1 MASQLQDITSV
12 WPSISSILSIPHT
25 KNEYENLV
33 SLLDG
38 LIEEVGE
45 NEGHPLS
52 SLMETIGNLIET
64 YENND
69 VRPITGTPREA
80 LHYLMEEHG
89 LKQSDLHELGSQGV
103 VSEIIGGK
111 RNLNIRQIKALSS
124 RFGVSPIVFIPEN

>member
-1 MASQLQDITSV
+1 MASQLQDIASV
-12 WPSISSILSIPHT
+12 WPSISSIFSIPHT
-25 KNEYENLV
+25 ASEYENLV

-38 LIEEVGE
+38 LIGEVGE

-64 YENND
+64 YENNNL
-69 VRPITGTPREA
+69 RPITGTPREA
-80 LHYLMEEHG
+80 LQYLMKEHG

-103 VSEIIGGK
+103 VSEIMSGK
-111 RNLNIRQIKALSS
+111 RSLNIRQIKALSN